1 MKSLYTLF
9 LTAIIAIFSFNFA
22 LANNRFFIENNGQV
36 KNEKGIQ
43 DQSVLFTYSSSEM
56 DVFIRKTGLTYQFK
70 RYNTEGSFAERV
82 DVNWRGG
89 SEMAVAKGFKKSDY
103 SENYFLDGK
112 TNTARAFQE
121 VRISNVYPGVD
132 WRVLITEEGLKYE
145 FIAENAQAAKQITMQ
160 VEGAEE
166 LEKCTNG
173 SLRING
179 EMGQVSDAK
188 PVYFNQEKSIEG
200 DFIVNGNSIQ
210 FEIPSNTVGELVLD
224 PEVVWSSYY
233 GGTGLDDSRGIF
245 TDANGDYYLTGAT
258 TSTTMISYLGYQGLL
273 GGNNDVYVVKFNSL
287 NQRLWATYY
296 GRTGN
301 DVGNDIVVD
310 SYGGIYVAGST
321 SSISGFAAASQ
332 QVVYGGGPRD
342 GFVLKLFPDG
352 NLEWCSYYGGS
363 GDEQLTAL
371 SLGFQGEV
379 YFIGETSSSDLTT
392 MDALQSSY
400 GGGASDFYLGMIDPG
415 GFLLRYSYF
424 GGSGAEL
431 AGDLVATNDFNIYFT
446 GTTNSSAG
454 MTVGGS
460 QNTFGGGAYD
470 GFFAKINSG
479 NMIEWASYIGGP
491 SEDRAEAIHVAA
503 DRLYVVGK
511 SGSINGI
518 STPGAAQVFNGG
530 GSFDGF
536 LASYTTDGTVNWK
549 TYYGGS
555 GNESMWGVTTDAA
568 GSVFITGNSTSSNL
582 GDNGFQNTNGGLT
595 DIVFAGYS
603 IDGER
608 YWSSYLGG
616 TADESV
622 SDLVINA
629 NQEMFFAGSS
639 ASSNLAVGGYEAMNN
654 GGGEAFF
661 GKLKNCDYPY
671 LTVHIT
677 GDTIFCDGK
686 SAILCAGG
694 ADHFLWSTGDT
705 TAAIEV
711 GEAMTVFLIG
721 TTTPGCSTRS
731 DDYTFTVLPQPTI
744 NITADGPLTFC
755 GDVSVNLTASGG
767 IGYEWNSGP
776 TTETITVNESGNYSC
791 TGINE
796 FGCEGSS
803 NQLSVEVF
811 DLPEVAMGISTDS
824 ICISADPIGI
834 VGLPLGG
841 TYIGDGIVGNTIDPL
856 AAGGGAHQIY
866 YTYTDSNGCSNTSQV
881 FDYFVLFE
889 PTVLFLSQDTVMAG
903 DPPVEMTGIPSGGYY
918 TGFGVSGN
926 LFYPELV
933 APGFYPVTYNYVD
946 DNGCNNRDTQVIYV
960 CCVGIDEASA
970 AEPKLY
976 PNPTEGLLNFTLGTH
991 SATSYRVFDLSGRVV
1006 QQENLFAEQS
1016 SFNVTN
1022 LANGQYLL
1030 RFEGDGVFIPIPFSV
1045 SK

>member
-1 MKSLYTLF
+1 MKNLNTLF
-9 LTAIIAIFSFNFA
+9 LSAIVILTSNFA
-22 LANNRFFIENNGQV
+22 LANNSFFIENKGQV
-36 KNEKGIQ
+36 KNENGFQ
-43 DQSVLFTYSSSEM
+43 DHSVLFTYSTSEM
-56 DVFIRKTGLTYQFK
+56 DVFVRKSGLTYQFK
-70 RYNTEGSFAERV
+70 RYNSEGVYAERV
-82 DVNWRGG
+82 DVNWKEC
-89 SEMAVAKGFKKSDY
+89 SETAVAKGLQKTDY
-103 SENYFLDGK
+103 TEKYFIDGSS
-112 TNTARAFQE
+112 NVARAFKE
-121 VRISNVYPGVD
+121 VRVSNVYPGVD
-132 WRVLITEEGLKYE
+132 WRVFVTEKGMKYE
-145 FIAENAQAAKQITMQ
+145 FIAKDAEAAKQISMY
-160 VEGAEE
+160 VEGAEK
-166 LEKCTNG
+166 LEKLGNG
-173 SLRING
+173 ELIVKG
-179 EMGQVSDAK
+179 EMGEVSDAK
-188 PVYFNQEKSIEG
+188 PVYFNQEKSIDG
-200 DFIVNGNSIQ
+200 NFIVNGNTIQ
-210 FEIPSNTVGELVLD
+210 FEIPLNTTGEIVLD
-224 PEVVWSSYY
+224 PSVIWTSYY
-233 GGTGLDDSRGIF
+233 GGTGLDDSRGIY
-245 TDANGDYYLTGAT
+245 TDSNGDYYLTGAT
-258 TSTTMISYLGYQGLL
+258 NSTTLISYLGYQGLL
-273 GGNNDVYVVKFNSL
+273 GGSNDVYVVKFNAL
-287 NQRLWATYY
+287 NQRQWATYY
-296 GRTGN
+296 GKTGN

-310 SYGGIYVAGST
+310 PYGGIYVAGST
-321 SSISGFAAASQ
+321 SSMSAFASSSQ
-332 QVVYGGGPRD
+332 QIVYGGGPRD

-352 NLEWCSYYGGS
+352 TLEWCSYYGGS
-363 GDEQLTAL
+363 GDEQLTSL
-371 SLGFQGEV
+371 SVGFQGEV
-379 YFIGETSSSDLTT
+379 YFIGETSSTDLVT
-392 MDALQSSY
+392 MDALQGAY

-415 GFLLRYSYF
+415 GFLLRYTYF

-431 AGDLVATNDFNIYFT
+431 AGDLVATSDFNLYFT
-446 GTTNSSAG
+446 GTTSSSAG
-454 MTVGGS
+454 MAVGGA
-460 QNTFGGGAYD
+460 QNTYGGGAYD
-470 GFFAKINSG
+470 GFFAKINTS
-479 NMIEWASYIGGP
+479 NAIAWASYIGGP
-491 SEDRAEAIHVAA
+491 SEDRAEAIHVAG

-530 GSFDGF
+530 GSFDGY
-536 LASYTTDGTVNWK
+536 LASYSVDGAVNWK

-555 GNESMWGVTTDAA
+555 GNESLWGVTTDAA

-603 IDGER
+603 IDGAR

-616 TADESV
+616 SADESV
-622 SDLVINA
+622 NDLVINS
-629 NQEMFFAGSS
+629 NQEMYFAGSS
-639 ASSNLAVGGYEAMNN
+639 ASSNLAVGGYEAANN

-705 TAAIEV
+705 TAALEV
-711 GEAMTVFLIG
+711 DAPMVVYLIG

-744 NITADGPLTFC
+744 TIAADGPITFC
-755 GDVSVNLTASGG
+755 GNASVNLTASGG
-767 IGYEWNSGP
+767 VSYEWNNGP
-776 TTETITVNESGNYSC
+776 LTETINVTESGNYAC
-791 TGINE
+791 IGINE

-811 DLPEVAMGISTDS
+811 DLPQVAMGLSTDS
-824 ICISADPIGI
+824 ICISADPVGI

-841 TYIGDGIVGNTIDPL
+841 TYVGDGIVGSSIDPGL
-856 AAGGGAHQIY
+856 AGGGAHQVY
-866 YTYTDSNGCSNTSQV
+866 YTFTDANGCSNSSDV

-933 APGFYPVTYNYVD
+933 APGFYQVTYNYVD
-946 DNGCNNRDTQVIYV
+946 DNGCTNRDTQVIYV
-960 CCVGIDEASA
+960 CCVGIDESASV
-970 AEPKLY
+970 EPKLY

-991 SATSYRVFDLSGRVV
+991 SARAYRIYDLSGRVV
-1006 QQENLFAEQS
+1006 QQENLFLEQS
-1016 SFNVTN
+1016 SLNVTN

>member
-9 LTAIIAIFSFNFA
+9 LSALLTLSCNFA
-22 LANNRFFIENNGQV
+22 LANDTFFIENKGQI
-36 KNEKGIQ
+36 KNEKGQ
-43 DQSVLFTYSSSEM
+43 VDQSVLYSYSTSEM
-56 DVFIRKTGLTYQFK
+56 DVFVRKSGLTYQFK
-70 RYNTEGSFAERV
+70 RYNNEGVYAERV
-82 DVNWRGG
+82 DVNWKGC
-89 SEMAVAKGFKKSDY
+89 SETAVAIGLQMTDY
-103 SENYFLDGK
+103 TEKYFLDGSSNS
-112 TNTARAFQE
+112 TSAFKE
-121 VRISNVYPGVD
+121 VRLSNVYPGVD
-132 WRVLITEEGLKYE
+132 WRIFVTEKGMKYE
-145 FIAENAQAAKQITMQ
+145 FIAKDAEAAKQISMY
-160 VEGAEE
+160 VEGAEKLEE
-166 LEKCTNG
+166 LDNG
-173 SLRING
+173 ALIVKG
-179 EMGQVSDAK
+179 ELGEVSDAK
-188 PVYFNQEKSIEG
+188 PVYFNQEKSIDG
-200 DFIVNGNSIQ
+200 NFIVNGNTIQ
-210 FEIPSNTVGELVLD
+210 FEIPSNTTGEIILD
-224 PEVVWSSYY
+224 PTVIWTSYY

-258 TSTTMISYLGYQGLL
+258 NSTTLISYLGYQGLL

-296 GRTGN
+296 GRTGS
-301 DVGNDIVVD
+301 DVGNDIAVD
-310 SYGGIYVAGST
+310 AFGGIYVSGST
-321 SSISGFAAASQ
+321 SSMSAFASASQ
-332 QVVYGGGPRD
+332 QTVYGGGPRD

-352 NLEWCSYYGGS
+352 TLEWCSYYGGS
-363 GDEQLTAL
+363 GDEQLTSL
-371 SLGFQGEV
+371 SVGFQGEV
-379 YFIGETSSSDLTT
+379 YFIGETSSTDLITL
-392 MDALQSSY
+392 DPLQGTF

-424 GGSGAEL
+424 GGTGAEL
-431 AGDLVATNDFNIYFT
+431 AGDIVATNDFNLYFT
-446 GTTNSSAG
+446 GSTNSSTG
-454 MTVGGS
+454 MALGGA

-470 GFFAKINSG
+470 GFFAKLNSG
-479 NMIEWASYIGGP
+479 NIIEWASYIGGP
-491 SEDRAEAIHVAA
+491 SEDRAEAIHVAG

-536 LASYTTDGTVNWK
+536 LASYMIDGMVNWK

-555 GNESMWGVTTDAA
+555 GNESLWGVATDAA

-582 GDNGFQNTNGGLT
+582 GDNGFQNTNGGLN

-603 IDGER
+603 IDGAR

-616 TADESV
+616 SADESV
-622 SDLVINA
+622 NDLVINS
-629 NQEMFFAGSS
+629 NQEMYFAGSS
-639 ASSNLAVGGYEAMNN
+639 ASSNLAVGGYEATSN

-711 GEAMTVFLIG
+711 DEPMVVYLIG
-721 TTTPGCSTRS
+721 TNALGCGTRS

-744 NITADGPLTFC
+744 TIAADGPLTFC
-755 GDVSVNLTASGG
+755 GDVSVNLTATGG
-767 IGYEWNSGP
+767 LSYEWNSGP
-776 TTETITVNESGNYSC
+776 LTETINVTESGNYSC

-796 FGCEGSS
+796 YGCEGSS

-811 DLPEVAMGISTDS
+811 DLPEVAMGLSTDS
-824 ICISADPIGI
+824 ICISADPVGI

-841 TYIGDGIVGNTIDPL
+841 TYVGDGIVGSSIDPGL
-856 AAGGGAHQIY
+856 AGGGAHQVY
-866 YTYTDSNGCSNTSQV
+866 YTFTDANGCSNSSDV

-889 PTVLFLSQDTVMAG
+889 PTVLFLSQDTVLAG

-933 APGFYPVTYNYVD
+933 APGFYQVTYNYVD
-946 DNGCNNRDTQVIYV
+946 DNGCTNRDTQVIYV
-960 CCVGIDEASA
+960 CCVGIDESASV
-970 AEPKLY
+970 EPKLY
-976 PNPTEGLLNFTLGTH
+976 PNPTEGVLNFALGTH
-991 SATSYRVFDLSGRVV
+991 SARAYRIYDLSGRVV

-1016 SFNVTN
+1016 SLNVTN

>member
-1 MKSLYTLF
+1 MKTLYTL
-9 LTAIIAIFSFNFA
+9 LLSAIVLFTSNFA
-22 LANNRFFIENNGQV
+22 LANNSFFIENKGQV
-36 KNEKGIQ
+36 KNENGLQ
-43 DQSVLFTYSSSEM
+43 DHSVLFTYSTSEM
-56 DVFIRKTGLTYQFK
+56 DVFVRKTGLTYQFK
-70 RYNTEGSFAERV
+70 RYNNEGVYAERV
-82 DVNWRGG
+82 DVNWKGCSAG
-89 SEMAVAKGFKKSDY
+89 AVAKGLQQSNY
-103 SENYFLDGK
+103 TENFFVDGK
-112 TNTARAFQE
+112 SNSVNAFQE
-121 VRISNVYPGVD
+121 VRVSNIYPGVD
-132 WRVLITEEGLKYE
+132 WRIFVTEKGMKYE
-145 FIAENAQAAKQITMQ
+145 FIAKDAEAAKQISMY
-160 VEGAEE
+160 VEGAEK
-166 LEKCTNG
+166 LEKLDNG
-173 SLRING
+173 ALIVKG
-179 EMGQVSDAK
+179 ELGEVSDAK
-188 PVYFNQEKSIEG
+188 PVYFNQEKSIDG
-200 DFIVNGNSIQ
+200 NFIVNGNTIQ
-210 FEIPSNTVGELVLD
+210 FEIPSNTTGEIVLD
-224 PEVVWSSYY
+224 PSVIWTSYY
-233 GGTGLDDSRGIF
+233 GGTGLDDSRGIY

-258 TSTTMISYLGYQGLL
+258 NSTTLISYLGYQGFL
-273 GGNNDVYVVKFNSL
+273 GGSNDVYVVKFNNL

-310 SYGGIYVAGST
+310 TFGGVYIAGST
-321 SSISGFAAASQ
+321 SSMSGFASSSQ
-332 QVVYGGGPRD
+332 QIVYGGGPKD
-342 GFVLKLFPDG
+342 GFILKLFPDG
-352 NLEWCSYYGGS
+352 TLEWCSYYGGS
-363 GDEQLTAL
+363 GDEQLTSL
-371 SLGFQGEV
+371 SVGFQGEV
-379 YFIGETSSSDLTT
+379 YFIGETSSTDLVT
-392 MDALQSSY
+392 MDALQGTY

-415 GFLLRYSYF
+415 GFLLRYTYF

-431 AGDLVATNDFNIYFT
+431 AGDLVATSDFNLYFT
-446 GTTNSSAG
+446 GTTSSSSG
-454 MTVGGS
+454 MAVGGA

-470 GFFAKINSG
+470 GFFAKINSS
-479 NMIEWASYIGGP
+479 NAIAWASYIGGP
-491 SEDRAEAIHVAA
+491 SEDRAEAIHVAG
-503 DRLYVVGK
+503 DRFYVVGK

-518 STPGAAQVFNGG
+518 STPGAAQGFNGG
-530 GSFDGF
+530 GSFDGY
-536 LASYTTDGTVNWK
+536 LASYTVDGAVNWK

-555 GNESMWGVTTDAA
+555 GNESLWGVTTDAA

-582 GDNGFQNTNGGLT
+582 GDNGFQNTNGGLN

-603 IDGER
+603 IDGLR

-629 NQEMFFAGSS
+629 NQEMYFAGSS
-639 ASSNLAVGGYEAMNN
+639 ASSNLAVGGYEATNN

-705 TAAIEV
+705 TAALEV
-711 GEAMTVFLIG
+711 DAPMVVYLIG

-744 NITADGPLTFC
+744 TISADGPLTFC
-755 GDVSVNLTASGG
+755 GNASVNLTASGG
-767 IGYEWNSGP
+767 VSYEWNNGP
-776 TTETITVNESGNYSC
+776 LTETINVTESGNYAC
-791 TGINE
+791 TGLNE
-796 FGCEGSS
+796 FGCQGSS
-803 NQLSVEVF
+803 NQLTIHVN
-811 DLPEVAMGISTDS
+811 DIPEVAMGLSTDS
-824 ICISADPIGI
+824 ICISADPVGI

-841 TYIGDGIVGNTIDPL
+841 TYVGDGIVGSSIDPGL
-856 AAGGGAHQIY
+856 AGGGAHQVY
-866 YTYTDSNGCSNTSQV
+866 YTFTDANGCSNSSDV

-903 DPPVEMTGIPSGGYY
+903 DPPVEMTGIPTGGYY

-933 APGFYPVTYNYVD
+933 APGFYQVTYNYVD
-946 DNGCNNRDTQVIYV
+946 DNGCTNRDTQVIYV
-960 CCVGIDEASA
+960 CCVGIDESASV
-970 AEPKLY
+970 EPKLY

-991 SATSYRVFDLSGRVV
+991 SAQAYRIYDLSGRVV
-1006 QQENLFAEQS
+1006 QQEKLFLEQS
-1016 SFNVTN
+1016 SLNVTN

>member
-9 LTAIIAIFSFNFA
+9 LSALLTLSCNFA
-22 LANNRFFIENNGQV
+22 LANDTFFIENKGQI
-36 KNEKGIQ
+36 KNEKGQ
-43 DQSVLFTYSSSEM
+43 VDQSVLYSYSTSEM
-56 DVFIRKTGLTYQFK
+56 DVFVRKSGLTYQFK
-70 RYNTEGSFAERV
+70 RYNNEGVYAERV
-82 DVNWRGG
+82 DVNWKGC
-89 SEMAVAKGFKKSDY
+89 SETAVAIGLQMTDY
-103 SENYFLDGK
+103 TEKYFLDGSSNS
-112 TNTARAFQE
+112 TSAFKE
-121 VRISNVYPGVD
+121 VRLSNVYPGVD
-132 WRVLITEEGLKYE
+132 WRIFVTEKGMKYE
-145 FIAENAQAAKQITMQ
+145 FIAKDAEAAKQISMY
-160 VEGAEE
+160 VEGAEKLEE
-166 LEKCTNG
+166 LDNG
-173 SLRING
+173 ALIVKG
-179 EMGQVSDAK
+179 ELGEVSDAK
-188 PVYFNQEKSIEG
+188 PVYFNQEKSIDG
-200 DFIVNGNSIQ
+200 NFIVNGNTIQ
-210 FEIPSNTVGELVLD
+210 FEIPSNTTGEIILD
-224 PEVVWSSYY
+224 PTVIWTSYY

-258 TSTTMISYLGYQGLL
+258 NSTTLISYLGYQGLL

-296 GRTGN
+296 GRTGS
-301 DVGNDIVVD
+301 DVGNDIAVD
-310 SYGGIYVAGST
+310 AFGGIYVSGST
-321 SSISGFAAASQ
+321 SSMSAFASASQ
-332 QVVYGGGPRD
+332 QTVYGGGPRD

-352 NLEWCSYYGGS
+352 TLEWCSYYGGS
-363 GDEQLTAL
+363 GDEQLTSL
-371 SLGFQGEV
+371 SVGFQGEV
-379 YFIGETSSSDLTT
+379 YFIGETSSTDLITL
-392 MDALQSSY
+392 DPLQGTF

-424 GGSGAEL
+424 GGTGAEL
-431 AGDLVATNDFNIYFT
+431 AGDIVATNDFNLYFT
-446 GTTNSSAG
+446 GSTNSSTG
-454 MTVGGS
+454 MALGGA

-470 GFFAKINSG
+470 GFFAKLNSG
-479 NMIEWASYIGGP
+479 NIIEWASYIGGP
-491 SEDRAEAIHVAA
+491 SEDRAEAIHVAGE
-503 DRLYVVGK
+503 RLYVVGK

-536 LASYTTDGTVNWK
+536 LASYMIDGMVNWK

-555 GNESMWGVTTDAA
+555 GNESLWGVATDAA

-582 GDNGFQNTNGGLT
+582 GDNGFQNTNGGLN

-603 IDGER
+603 IDGAR

-616 TADESV
+616 SADESV
-622 SDLVINA
+622 NDLVINS
-629 NQEMFFAGSS
+629 NQEMYFAGSS
-639 ASSNLAVGGYEAMNN
+639 ASSNLAVGGYEATSN

-711 GEAMTVFLIG
+711 DEPMVVYLIG
-721 TTTPGCSTRS
+721 TNALGCGTRS

-744 NITADGPLTFC
+744 TIAADGPLTFC
-755 GDVSVNLTASGG
+755 GDVSVNLTATGG
-767 IGYEWNSGP
+767 LSYEWNSGP
-776 TTETITVNESGNYSC
+776 LTETINVTESGNYSC

-796 FGCEGSS
+796 YGCEGSS

-811 DLPEVAMGISTDS
+811 DLPEVAMGLSTDS
-824 ICISADPIGI
+824 ICISADPVGI

-841 TYIGDGIVGNTIDPL
+841 TYVGDGIVGSSIDPGL
-856 AAGGGAHQIY
+856 AGGGAHQVY
-866 YTYTDSNGCSNTSQV
+866 YTFTDANGCSNSSDV

-889 PTVLFLSQDTVMAG
+889 PTVLFLSQDTVLAG

-933 APGFYPVTYNYVD
+933 APGFYQVTYNYVD
-946 DNGCNNRDTQVIYV
+946 DNGCTNRDTQVIYV
-960 CCVGIDEASA
+960 CCVGIDESASV
-970 AEPKLY
+970 EPKLY
-976 PNPTEGLLNFTLGTH
+976 PNPTEGVLNFALGTH
-991 SATSYRVFDLSGRVV
+991 SARAYRIYDLSGRVV

-1016 SFNVTN
+1016 SLNVTN

>member
-1 MKSLYTLF
+1 MKSIYTLF
-9 LTAIIAIFSFNFA
+9 LTAIVSLFSCNLA
-22 LANNRFFIENNGQV
+22 LASNRFFIENNGQV
-36 KNEKGIQ
+36 KNENGHP
-43 DQSVLFTYSSSEM
+43 DQSVLYMFSNSEM

-70 RYNTEGSFAERV
+70 RYSSEGTYAERV
-82 DVNWRGG
+82 DVNWKGA
-89 SEMAVAKGFKKSDY
+89 SETAVATGLQKSEY
-103 SENYFLDGK
+103 TENYFLDGK
-112 TNTARAFQE
+112 SNSAEAFQE
-121 VRISNVYPGVD
+121 VRLANVYEGVD
-132 WRVLITEEGLKYE
+132 WRVFITDEGLKYE
-145 FIAENAQAAKQITMQ
+145 FIAKDAQAAKQICMQ
-160 VEGAEE
+160 VIGAEA
-166 LEKCTNG
+166 LETSRSGAVIIK
-173 SLRING
+173 G
-179 EMGQVSDAK
+179 EMGEVSDAK
-188 PVYFNQEKSIEG
+188 PVYFNQEKNIEG
-200 DFIVNGNSIQ
+200 NFIVKGNTIQ
-210 FEIPSNTVGELVLD
+210 FEIPSNINGEIVLD
-224 PEVVWSSYY
+224 PEVIWTSYY
-233 GGTGLDDSRGIF
+233 GGSGLDDSRGIF

-258 TSTTMISYLGYQGLL
+258 NSTTLISYLGYQGLL
-273 GGNNDVYVVKFNSL
+273 GGSNDVYVVKFNAL

-310 SYGGIYVAGST
+310 PYGGIYIAGST
-321 SSISGFAAASQ
+321 SSMSAFASASQ

-342 GFVLKLFPDG
+342 GFVLKLLPDG
-352 NLEWCSYYGGS
+352 YLEWCSYYGGS
-363 GDEQLTAL
+363 GDEQLTSL
-371 SLGFQGEV
+371 SVGFQGEV
-379 YFIGETSSSDLTT
+379 YFIGETSSSDLIT
-392 MDALQSSY
+392 MDAVQASF
-400 GGGASDFYLGMIDPG
+400 GGGASDFYIGMIDPG
-415 GFLLRYSYF
+415 GFLLRYTYF
-424 GGSGAEL
+424 GGTGAEL
-431 AGDLVATNDFNIYFT
+431 AGDLVATNDFNLYFT
-446 GTTNSSAG
+446 GTTSSSSG
-454 MTVGGS
+454 MAVGGA
-460 QNTFGGGAYD
+460 QNIYGGGAYD
-470 GFFAKINSG
+470 GFFAKLNSS
-479 NMIEWASYIGGP
+479 NLIEWASYIGGP
-491 SEDRAEAIHVAA
+491 SEDRAEAIHVAN

-536 LASYTTDGTVNWK
+536 LASYMIDGTVNWK

-555 GNESMWGVTTDAA
+555 GNESLWGVTTDAA

-582 GDNGFQNTNGGLT
+582 GDNGFQNANGGLT

-603 IDGER
+603 IDGNR

-616 TADESV
+616 SADESV

-629 NQEMFFAGSS
+629 NQEMYFAGSS
-639 ASSNLAVGGYEAMNN
+639 ASSNLAVGGYEATNN

-671 LTVHIT
+671 LTVHLT
-677 GDTIFCDGK
+677 GDTIFCEGK

-711 GEAMTVFLIG
+711 TDPMTVFLIG

-744 NITADGPLTFC
+744 SITADGPLTFC
-755 GDVSVNLTASGG
+755 GNSSVNLTATGG
-767 IGYEWNSGP
+767 LTYEWNNGP
-776 TTETITVNESGNYSC
+776 LTPSITVTESGNYSC
-791 TGINE
+791 TGVNE
-796 FGCEGSS
+796 YGCEGSS
-803 NQLSVEVF
+803 NQISVHVN
-811 DLPEVAMGISTDS
+811 DLPEVAMGLSTDS

-841 TYIGDGIVGNTIDPL
+841 TYVGDGVVGSTIDP
-856 AAGGGAHQIY
+856 AIAGGGAHQIY
-866 YTYTDSNGCSNTSQV
+866 YTYTDSNGCTNTSDV

-933 APGFYPVTYNYVD
+933 SPGFYQVTYNYVD
-946 DNGCNNRDTQVIYV
+946 DNGCTNRDTETIYV

-970 AEPKLY
+970 LEPKLY
-976 PNPTEGLLNFTLGTH
+976 PNPTEGMLNFTLGTY
-991 SATSYRVFDLSGRVV
+991 SARSYRIFDLSGRVV
-1006 QQENLFAEQS
+1006 QQENLFAEQNS
-1016 SFNVTN
+1016 LNVSN

>member
-1 MKSLYTLF
+1 MKTLYTL
-9 LTAIIAIFSFNFA
+9 LLSAIVLFTSNFA
-22 LANNRFFIENNGQV
+22 LANNSFFIENKGQV
-36 KNEKGIQ
+36 KNENGLQ
-43 DQSVLFTYSSSEM
+43 DRSVLFTYASPEM
-56 DVFIRKTGLTYQFK
+56 DVFVRKSGLTYQFK
-70 RYNTEGSFAERV
+70 RYNSEGVYAERV
-82 DVNWRGG
+82 DVNWKGC
-89 SEMAVAKGFKKSDY
+89 SETAVAKGLQKTDY
-103 SENYFLDGK
+103 TENYFLDGSS
-112 TNTARAFQE
+112 NSVSAFKE
-121 VRISNVYPGVD
+121 VRLSNVYPGVD
-132 WRVLITEEGLKYE
+132 WRIFVTEKGMKYE
-145 FIAENAQAAKQITMQ
+145 FIAKDAEAAKQISMY
-160 VEGAEE
+160 VEGAEK
-166 LEKCTNG
+166 LEKLDNG
-173 SLRING
+173 ALIVKG
-179 EMGQVSDAK
+179 ELGEVSDAK
-188 PVYFNQEKSIEG
+188 PVYFNQEKSIDG
-200 DFIVNGNSIQ
+200 NFIVNGNTIQ
-210 FEIPSNTVGELVLD
+210 FEIPSNTTGEIVLD
-224 PEVVWSSYY
+224 PSVIWTSYY
-233 GGTGLDDSRGIF
+233 GGTGLDDSRGIY

-258 TSTTMISYLGYQGLL
+258 NSTTLISYLGYQGFL
-273 GGNNDVYVVKFNSL
+273 GGSNDVYVVKFNNL

-310 SYGGIYVAGST
+310 TFGGVYIAGST
-321 SSISGFAAASQ
+321 SSMSGFASSSQ
-332 QVVYGGGPRD
+332 QIVYGGGPKD
-342 GFVLKLFPDG
+342 GFILKLFPDG
-352 NLEWCSYYGGS
+352 TLEWCSYYGGS
-363 GDEQLTAL
+363 GDEQLTSL
-371 SLGFQGEV
+371 SVGFQGEV
-379 YFIGETSSSDLTT
+379 YFIGETSSTDLVT
-392 MDALQSSY
+392 MDALQGTY

-415 GFLLRYSYF
+415 GFLLRYTYF

-431 AGDLVATNDFNIYFT
+431 AGDLVATSDFNLYFT
-446 GTTNSSAG
+446 GTTSSSSG
-454 MTVGGS
+454 MAVGGA

-470 GFFAKINSG
+470 GFFAKINTS
-479 NMIEWASYIGGP
+479 NAIAWASYIGGP
-491 SEDRAEAIHVAA
+491 SEDRAEAIHVAG
-503 DRLYVVGK
+503 DRFYVVGK

-530 GSFDGF
+530 GSFDGY
-536 LASYTTDGTVNWK
+536 LASYTVDGAVNWK

-555 GNESMWGVTTDAA
+555 GNESLWGVTTDAA

-582 GDNGFQNTNGGLT
+582 GDNGFQNTNGGLN

-603 IDGER
+603 IDGLR

-629 NQEMFFAGSS
+629 NQEMYFAGSS
-639 ASSNLAVGGYEAMNN
+639 ASSNLAVGGYEATNN

-705 TAAIEV
+705 TAALEV
-711 GEAMTVFLIG
+711 DAPMVVYLIG

-731 DDYTFTVLPQPTI
+731 DDYTFTVLPQPMITI
-744 NITADGPLTFC
+744 SADGPLTFC
-755 GDVSVNLTASGG
+755 GNASVNLTASGG
-767 IGYEWNSGP
+767 VSYEWNNGP
-776 TTETITVNESGNYSC
+776 LTETINVTESGNYAC
-791 TGINE
+791 TGLNE
-796 FGCEGSS
+796 FGCQGSS
-803 NQLSVEVF
+803 NQLTIHVN
-811 DLPEVAMGISTDS
+811 DIPEVAMGLSTDS
-824 ICISADPIGI
+824 ICISADPVGI

-841 TYIGDGIVGNTIDPL
+841 TYVGDGIVGSSIDPGL
-856 AAGGGAHQIY
+856 AGGGAHQVY
-866 YTYTDSNGCSNTSQV
+866 YTFTDANSCTNSSEV

-933 APGFYPVTYNYVD
+933 APGFYQVTYNYVD
-946 DNGCNNRDTQVIYV
+946 DNGCTNRDTQVIYV
-960 CCVGIDEASA
+960 CCVGIDESASV
-970 AEPKLY
+970 EPKLY

-991 SATSYRVFDLSGRVV
+991 SARAYRIYDLSGRVV
-1006 QQENLFAEQS
+1006 QQENLFLEQS
-1016 SFNVTN
+1016 SLNVTN

>member
-1 MKSLYTLF
+1 MKSTNALLLLAVIALF
-9 LTAIIAIFSFNFA
+9 SSNLA
-22 LANNRFFIENNGQV
+22 LANDTFFIENKGQV
-36 KNEKGIQ
+36 KNEKGQ
-43 DQSVLFTYSSSEM
+43 LDQSVLFTYATSEM
-56 DVFIRKTGLTYQFK
+56 DVFIRKNGLTYQFK
-70 RYNTEGSFAERV
+70 RYDSEGVHAERV
-82 DVNWRGG
+82 DVNWNGA
-89 SEMAVAKGFKKSDY
+89 SESAISKRLRSVY
-103 SENYFLDGK
+103 SENYILDGEWISVC
-112 TNTARAFQE
+112 AFEE
-121 VRISNVYPGVD
+121 VFITNVYPGVD
-132 WRVLITEEGLKYE
+132 WRMYITESGLKYE
-145 FIAENAQAAKQITMQ
+145 FIAENAQASKQIKMQ

-166 LEKCTNG
+166 LEKCNNG
-173 SLRING
+173 SLLIKG
-179 EMGQVSDAK
+179 EIGQVSDAK
-188 PVYFNQEKSIEG
+188 PVYFNEG
-200 DFIVNGNSIQ
+200 KEIDGNFILNKNVIQ
-210 FEIPSNTVGELVLD
+210 FEIPSHLKGEFVLD
-224 PEVVWSSYY
+224 PEVIWSSYY

-258 TSTTMISYLGYQGLL
+258 NSTTLISYLGYQGLL
-273 GGNNDVYVVKFNSL
+273 GGSNDVYVVKFNAL

-321 SSISGFAAASQ
+321 SSMSAFAVASQ
-332 QVVYGGGPRD
+332 QNVYGGGPRD

-352 NLEWCSYYGGS
+352 TLEWCSYYGGS

-371 SLGFQGEV
+371 SVGFQGEV
-379 YFIGETSSSDLTT
+379 YFIGETSSTDLITL
-392 MDALQSSY
+392 DPLQAAF
-400 GGGASDFYLGMIDPG
+400 GGGVSDFYLGAIDPG
-415 GFLLRYSYF
+415 GFLLRYTYF

-431 AGDLVATNDFNIYFT
+431 AGDLVATNDFNLYFT
-446 GTTNSSAG
+446 GTTSSSAG
-454 MTVGGS
+454 MAAGGAQS
-460 QNTFGGGAYD
+460 TFGGGAYD

-479 NMIEWASYIGGP
+479 NMIEWASYIGGS
-491 SEDRAEAIHVAA
+491 SEDHAEAIHVAS

-518 STPGAAQVFNGG
+518 STPGAAQMFNAG

-536 LASYTTDGTVNWK
+536 LASYTIDGTVSWK

-555 GNESMWGVTTDAA
+555 GNESLWGVTTDAA
-568 GSVFITGNSTSSNL
+568 GSVFITGNSTSLNL
-582 GDNGFQNTNGGLT
+582 GVNGFQNTNGGLT

-603 IDGER
+603 IEGVR

-616 TADESV
+616 SADESV
-622 SDLVINA
+622 SDLVMNA

-639 ASSNLAVGGYEAMNN
+639 ASSNLAVGGYESTNN

-671 LTVHIT
+671 LTVHLT
-677 GDTIFCDGK
+677 GDNVFCEGQ
-686 SAILCAGG
+686 SAILCSGG

-705 TAAIEV
+705 TSALEV
-711 GEAMTVFLIG
+711 DEAVTVYVIG

-744 NITADGPLTFC
+744 SITADGPLTFC

-776 TTETITVNESGNYSC
+776 LTESITVNESGNYSC

-811 DLPEVAMGISTDS
+811 ELPEVAMGISTDS
-824 ICISADPIGI
+824 ICISADPVGI

-841 TYIGDGIVGNTIDPL
+841 TFIGDGIVASTIDPTI
-856 AAGGGAHQIY
+856 AGGGAHQVY
-866 YTYTDSNGCSNTSQV
+866 YTYTDVNGCTNTSEV

-903 DPPVEMTGIPSGGYY
+903 DPPVEMTGIPTGGYY

-933 APGFYPVTYNYVD
+933 APGYYQVTYNYVD
-946 DNGCNNRDTQVIYV
+946 GNGCNNRDTQTIYV
-960 CCVGIDEASA
+960 CCVGIDESITVQ
-970 AEPKLY
+970 PKLY
-976 PNPTEGLLNFTLGTH
+976 PNPTEGIINFTLGTR
-991 SATSYRVFDLSGRVV
+991 SVTSFRIYDLSGRVV
-1006 QQENLFAEQS
+1006 QQENLFSEQNS
-1016 SFNVTN
+1016 LNVSN
-1022 LANGQYLL
+1022 LASGHYLL
-1030 RFEGDGVFIPIPFSV
+1030 RFEGVEAILPISFSLT
-1045 SK
+1045 K

>member
-1 MKSLYTLF
+1 MKSFYTVF
-9 LTAIIAIFSFNFA
+9 LTAIIATFSFNFA
-22 LANNRFFIENNGQV
+22 LANDTFFIENKGQV
-36 KNEKGIQ
+36 KNEKGHL
-43 DQSVLFTYSSSEM
+43 DQSVLFTYATSEM
-56 DVFIRKTGLTYQFK
+56 DVFVRKNGLTYQFK
-70 RYNTEGSFAERV
+70 RYDSEGVHAERV
-82 DVNWRGG
+82 DVNWKG
-89 SEMAVAKGFKKSDY
+89 SSESAAAKGLQKTTY
-103 SENYFLDGK
+103 TENYFIDGK
-112 TNTARAFQE
+112 SNSAQAFQE
-121 VRISNVYPGVD
+121 VYISNVYPGVD
-132 WRVLITEEGLKYE
+132 WRMYITESGLKYE

-166 LEKCTNG
+166 LEKCTSG
-173 SLRING
+173 GLRIKG

-188 PVYFNQEKSIEG
+188 PVYFNQGKEIDGK
-200 DFIVNGNSIQ
+200 FILNENVIQ
-210 FEIPSNTVGELVLD
+210 FEIPSHSMGELVLD
-224 PEVVWSSYY
+224 PEVIWSSYY

-258 TSTTMISYLGYQGLL
+258 NSTTLISYSGYQGLL
-273 GGNNDVYVVKFNSL
+273 GGSNDVYVVKFNAL

-310 SYGGIYVAGST
+310 PFGGIYVAGST
-321 SSISGFAAASQ
+321 SSMSAFASASQ
-332 QVVYGGGPRD
+332 QIVYGGGPRD

-352 NLEWCSYYGGS
+352 TLEWCSYYGGS
-363 GDEQLTAL
+363 GDEQITAL
-371 SLGFQGEV
+371 SVGFQGEV
-379 YFIGETSSSDLTT
+379 YFIGETSSTDLITL
-392 MDALQSSY
+392 DPLQAAF
-400 GGGASDFYLGMIDPG
+400 GGGASDFYLGTIDPG
-415 GFLLRYSYF
+415 GFLLRYTYF

-431 AGDLVATNDFNIYFT
+431 SGDLVATNDFNLYFT
-446 GTTNSSAG
+446 GTTSSSAG
-454 MTVGGS
+454 MAVGGA
-460 QNTFGGGAYD
+460 QNTYGGGAYD

-479 NMIEWASYIGGP
+479 NIIEWASYIGGP
-491 SEDRAEAIHVAA
+491 SEDRAEAIHVAG

-536 LASYTTDGTVNWK
+536 LASYTIDGTVNWK

-555 GNESMWGVTTDAA
+555 GNESLWGVTTDAA
-568 GSVFITGNSTSSNL
+568 GSIFITGNSTSSNL
-582 GDNGFQNTNGGLT
+582 GDNGFQNINGGLT

-603 IDGER
+603 IDGVR

-616 TADESV
+616 SADESV
-622 SDLVINA
+622 SDLVMNA

-639 ASSNLAVGGYEAMNN
+639 ASSNLAVGGYESTNN

-677 GDTIFCDGK
+677 GDTVFCEGK
-686 SAILCAGG
+686 SAILCSGG

-705 TAAIEV
+705 TAALEV
-711 GEAMTVFLIG
+711 DEAMTVYVIG

-744 NITADGPLTFC
+744 SITADGPLTFC

-776 TTETITVNESGNYSC
+776 LTETITVNESGNYSC

-811 DLPEVAMGISTDS
+811 ELPEVAMGISTDS
-824 ICISADPIGI
+824 ICISADPVGI

-841 TYIGDGIVGNTIDPL
+841 TYVGDGIVGTTIDPTI
-856 AAGGGAHQIY
+856 AGGGAHQVY
-866 YTYTDSNGCSNTSQV
+866 YTYTDANGCTNTSEV

-903 DPPVEMTGIPSGGYY
+903 DPPVEMTGIPTGGYY

-933 APGFYPVTYNYVD
+933 APGFYQITYNYVD
-946 DNGCNNRDTQVIYV
+946 DNGCTNRDTQVIYV
-960 CCVGIDEASA
+960 CCVGIDETAA

-976 PNPTEGLLNFTLGTH
+976 PNPTEGVLNFTLGKH
-991 SATSYRVFDLSGRVV
+991 SATSYRVYDLSGRVV
-1006 QQENLFAEQS
+1006 QQENLFAEQNS
-1016 SFNVTN
+1016 LNVSN
-1022 LANGQYLL
+1022 LAEGQYLL
-1030 RFEGDGVFIPIPFSV
+1030 RFEGEGIFTPIPFSV

>member
-9 LTAIIAIFSFNFA
+9 LSAILILSCNFA
-22 LANNRFFIENNGQV
+22 LATNTFFIENKGQV
-36 KNEKGIQ
+36 KNEKGQQ
-43 DQSVLFTYSSSEM
+43 DQSVLFTYATSEM
-56 DVFIRKTGLTYQFK
+56 DVFVRKNGLTYQFK
-70 RYNTEGSFAERV
+70 RHSNEGTFAERV
-82 DVNWRGG
+82 DVNWKGC
-89 SEMAVAKGFKKSDY
+89 SESAIAKGLQQVAY
-103 SENYFLDGK
+103 TENYFLEET
-112 TNTARAFQE
+112 TNASNAFQE
-121 VRISNVYPGVD
+121 VRVSNVYPGVD
-132 WRVLITEEGLKYE
+132 WRMYITQDGLKYE
-145 FIAENAQAAKQITMQ
+145 FIAENAQAAKQINMQ
-160 VEGAEE
+160 VEGAEA
-166 LEKCTNG
+166 LEKCDNG
-173 SLRING
+173 SIHIKG
-179 EMGQVSDAK
+179 EMGQVQDAR
-188 PVYFNQEKSIEG
+188 PVYFNQEKSLAG
-200 DFIVNGNSIQ
+200 NFIVKGNSIQ
-210 FEIPSNTVGELVLD
+210 FEIPSNTNGMLVLD
-224 PEVVWSSYY
+224 PEVIWTSYY

-245 TDANGDYYLTGAT
+245 TDSNGDYYLTGAT
-258 TSTTMISYLGYQGLL
+258 NSTTLISYLGYQGLL
-273 GGNNDVYVVKFNSL
+273 GGSNDVYVVKFNAL
-287 NQRLWATYY
+287 NQRLWSTYY

-310 SYGGIYVAGST
+310 TYGGIYIAGS
-321 SSISGFAAASQ
+321 SSSMSAFALNSQ
-332 QVVYGGGPRD
+332 QIVYGGGPKD

-352 NLEWCSYYGGS
+352 SLEWCSYYGGS
-363 GDEQLTAL
+363 GDEQIT
-371 SLGFQGEV
+371 SLAVGFQGEV
-379 YFIGETSSSDLTT
+379 YFIGETSSTDLVT
-392 MDALQSSY
+392 MDALQGTY

-415 GFLLRYSYF
+415 GFLLRYTYF

-431 AGDLVATNDFNIYFT
+431 AGDLIATNDFNLYFT
-446 GTTNSSAG
+446 GTTSSSTG
-454 MTVGGS
+454 MAVGGA

-470 GFFAKINSG
+470 GFFAKINTG

-536 LASYTTDGTVNWK
+536 LASYTIDGTVNWK

-555 GNESMWGVTTDAA
+555 GNESLWGVKTDAA

-582 GDNGFQNTNGGLT
+582 GDNGFQNANGGLT

-603 IDGER
+603 IDGAR

-616 TADESV
+616 SADETV

-639 ASSNLAVGGYEAMNN
+639 ASSNLAVGGYEATNN

-686 SAILCAGG
+686 SAVLCSGG

-705 TAAIEV
+705 TATLEV
-711 GEAMTVFLIG
+711 GEAMTVFVIG

-731 DDYTFTVLPQPTI
+731 EDYTFTVLPQPTI
-744 NITADGPLTFC
+744 TITADGPLTFC
-755 GDVSVNLTASGG
+755 GDVSVNLTAAGG
-767 IGYEWNSGP
+767 VGYEWNNSLL
-776 TTETITVNESGNYSC
+776 TESINVTESGNYSC
-791 TGINE
+791 TGVNE

-824 ICISADPIGI
+824 ICISADPVGI

-841 TYIGDGIVGNTIDPL
+841 TYVGDGVVGNSIDPGI
-856 AAGGGAHQIY
+856 AGGGAHQIY
-866 YTYTDSNGCSNTSQV
+866 YTYTDANGCSNSSGV
-881 FDYFVLFE
+881 YDYFVLFE

-933 APGFYPVTYNYVD
+933 APGYYPVTYNYVD

-960 CCVGIDEASA
+960 CCVGIDESASV
-970 AEPKLY
+970 EPKLY
-976 PNPTEGLLNFTLGTH
+976 PNPTEGVLNFALGMH
-991 SATSYRVFDLSGRVV
+991 SASSYRIYDLSGRVV
-1006 QQENLFAEQS
+1006 QQENLFAEQN
-1016 SFNVTN
+1016 SFNVSN

-1030 RFEGDGVFIPIPFSV
+1030 RFEGVEVFIPIPFSV

>member
-1 MKSLYTLF
+1 MKYLFTLF
-9 LTAIIAIFSFNFA
+9 LSAIITLLTCNFA
-22 LANNRFFIENNGQV
+22 MANDTFFIENKGQV
-36 KNEKGIQ
+36 KNEKGQ
-43 DQSVLFTYSSSEM
+43 VDRSVWYTYSTSEM
-56 DVFIRKTGLTYQFK
+56 DVFVRKNGLTYQFK
-70 RYNTEGSFAERV
+70 RYDSEGVHAERV
-82 DVNWRGG
+82 DVNWNGA
-89 SEMAVAKGFKKSDY
+89 SESAVSKTLRSVY
-103 SENYFLDGK
+103 SENYNLDGEWISV
-112 TNTARAFQE
+112 RAFQE
-121 VRISNVYPGVD
+121 VFITNLYPGVD
-132 WRVLITEEGLKYE
+132 WRMFITESGLKYE
-145 FIAENAQAAKQITMQ
+145 FIAESGASAKQIEMQ

-173 SLRING
+173 SLRIKG
-179 EMGQVSDAK
+179 EMGQVTDAK
-188 PVYFNQEKSIEG
+188 PVYFNQGKEIDG
-200 DFIVNGNSIQ
+200 NFIVNENVVR
-210 FEIPSNTVGELVLD
+210 FEIPSHTRGELVLD
-224 PEVVWSSYY
+224 PEVIWSSYY

-258 TSTTMISYLGYQGLL
+258 NSTTLISYLGYQGLL
-273 GGNNDVYVVKFNSL
+273 GGSSDVYVAKFNAL

-310 SYGGIYVAGST
+310 AFGGIYIAGST
-321 SSISGFAAASQ
+321 GSTSAFATASQ
-332 QVVYGGGPRD
+332 QVVYGGGARD

-352 NLEWCSYYGGS
+352 TLEWCSYYGGS
-363 GDEQLTAL
+363 GDEQLTSLA
-371 SLGFQGEV
+371 LGFQGEV
-379 YFIGETSSSDLTT
+379 YFIGETSSTDLITL
-392 MDALQSSY
+392 DPLQASF
-400 GGGASDFYLGMIDPG
+400 GGGASDFYIGTIDPG

-431 AGDLVATNDFNIYFT
+431 AGDIVVTNDFNIYFT
-446 GTTNSSAG
+446 GSTSSSSGLA
-454 MTVGGS
+454 VGGA

-479 NMIEWASYIGGP
+479 NAIEWASYIGGP
-491 SEDRAEAIHVAA
+491 SEDRAEAIHVEG

-518 STPGAAQVFNGG
+518 STPGASQVFNGG

-536 LASYTTDGTVNWK
+536 LASYTIDGMVNWK

-555 GNESMWGVTTDAA
+555 GNESLWGVTTDAA
-568 GSVFITGNSTSSNL
+568 GSIFITGNSTSSNL
-582 GDNGFQNTNGGLT
+582 GDNGFQNTNGGLS
-595 DIVFAGYS
+595 DIVFAGFS
-603 IDGER
+603 IDGVR

-616 TADESV
+616 TADETV
-622 SDLVINA
+622 SDLVMNA

-639 ASSNLAVGGYEAMNN
+639 ASSNISFGGYESVNN

-671 LTVHIT
+671 LTVHLT
-677 GDTIFCDGK
+677 GDTIFCEGK
-686 SAILCAGG
+686 SAVLCAGG

-705 TAAIEV
+705 TAALEV
-711 GEAMTVFLIG
+711 DEAMTVYLIG

-744 NITADGPLTFC
+744 SITADGPLTFC
-755 GDVSVNLTASGG
+755 GDVAVNLTASGG
-767 IGYEWNSGP
+767 IAYEWNNGP
-776 TTETITVNESGNYSC
+776 TTETITVNESGNYAC

-811 DLPEVAMGISTDS
+811 DLPEVAMAISTDS
-824 ICISADPIGI
+824 ICISADPVGI

-841 TYIGDGIVGNTIDPL
+841 TYVGDGIVGSSIDPGV
-856 AAGGGAHQIY
+856 AGGGAHQVY
-866 YTYTDSNGCSNTSQV
+866 YTYTDSNGCTNTSGV

-933 APGFYPVTYNYVD
+933 APGFYQITYNYVD
-946 DNGCNNRDTQVIYV
+946 DNGCTNRDTQVIYV
-960 CCVGIDEASA
+960 CCVGIDEAQA

-976 PNPTEGLLNFTLGTH
+976 PNPTEGVLNFALGTH
-991 SATSYRVFDLSGRVV
+991 SASTYRIYDLSGRVV
-1006 QQENLFAEQS
+1006 QQENLFTEQS
-1016 SFNVTN
+1016 SLNVSN

-1030 RFEGDGVFIPIPFSV
+1030 RFEGDKAFVPIPFLIC
-1045 SK
+1045 K

>member
-1 MKSLYTLF
+1 MKTLYTLF
-9 LTAIIAIFSFNFA
+9 LSAIVMLTSNFA
-22 LANNRFFIENNGQV
+22 LANNSFFIENKGQV
-36 KNEKGIQ
+36 KNEKGQ
-43 DQSVLFTYSSSEM
+43 LDQSVLFTYATSEM

-70 RYNTEGSFAERV
+70 RYNNDGLYAERV
-82 DVNWRGG
+82 DVNWKGCSVG
-89 SEMAVAKGFKKSDY
+89 SVAKGIEELGY
-103 SENYFLDGK
+103 TENYFADGK
-112 TNTARAFQE
+112 SNSANAFQE
-121 VRISNVYPGVD
+121 VRISNIYPGVD
-132 WRVLITEEGLKYE
+132 WRMYITEAGLKYE
-145 FIAENAQAAKQITMQ
+145 FIAESAQAAMQISMQ

-166 LEKCTNG
+166 LEKCSNG
-173 SLRING
+173 SIRIKG
-179 EMGQVSDAK
+179 EMGQVNDAK
-188 PVYFNQEKSIEG
+188 PVYFNQEKEIEG
-200 DFIVNGNSIQ
+200 NFIVNGNSVQ
-210 FEIPSNTVGELVLD
+210 FEIPSNTKGELILD
-224 PEVVWSSYY
+224 PEVIWSSYY
-233 GGTGLDDSRGIF
+233 GGAGLDDSRGIY

-258 TSTTMISYLGYQGLL
+258 NSTTLISYLGYQGLL
-273 GGNNDVYVVKFNSL
+273 GGSNDVYVVKFNSL

-296 GRTGN
+296 GRTGS

-310 SYGGIYVAGST
+310 PYGGIYVAGST
-321 SSISGFAAASQ
+321 SSMSAFAVNSQ
-332 QVVYGGGPRD
+332 QTVYGGGPKD

-352 NLEWCSYYGGS
+352 TLEWCSYYGGS
-363 GDEQLTAL
+363 GDEQLTSL
-371 SLGFQGEV
+371 SVGFQGEV
-379 YFIGETSSSDLTT
+379 YFIGETSSTDLITL
-392 MDALQSSY
+392 DALQSAY

-431 AGDLVATNDFNIYFT
+431 AGDLVATSDFNLYFT
-446 GTTNSSAG
+446 GTTSSSSG
-454 MTVGGS
+454 MAVGGA
-460 QNTFGGGAYD
+460 QNTYGGGAYD
-470 GFFAKINSG
+470 GFFAKINTG
-479 NMIEWASYIGGP
+479 NAIEWASYVGGA
-491 SEDRAEAIHVAA
+491 SEDRAEAIHVAG
-503 DRLYVVGK
+503 DQLYIVGK
-511 SGSINGI
+511 SGSISGI

-536 LASYTTDGTVNWK
+536 LASYMIDGMVNWK

-555 GNESMWGVTTDAA
+555 GNESLWGVTTDAA

-582 GDNGFQNTNGGLT
+582 GDNGFQNANGGLT

-603 IDGER
+603 IDGPR

-616 TADESV
+616 SADESV
-622 SDLVINA
+622 SDLVMNA

-639 ASSNLAVGGYEAMNN
+639 ASLNLAVGGYESTNN

-677 GDTIFCDGK
+677 GDTIFCEGK
-686 SAILCAGG
+686 SAVLCSGG

-705 TAAIEV
+705 TATLEV
-711 GEAMTVFLIG
+711 DEAMTVYVIG

-731 DDYTFTVLPQPTI
+731 DDYTFTVLPQPNI

-755 GDVSVNLTASGG
+755 GDVSVNLTATGG
-767 IGYEWNSGP
+767 IGYEWNNGLL
-776 TTETITVNESGNYSC
+776 TETITVTESGNYAC

-811 DLPEVAMGISTDS
+811 DLPQVAMGLSTDS
-824 ICISADPIGI
+824 ICISADPVGI

-841 TYIGDGIVGNTIDPL
+841 TYIGDGIVGNFIDPTV
-856 AAGGGAHQIY
+856 AGGGAHQVY
-866 YTYTDSNGCSNTSQV
+866 YTYTDSNGCTNTSDV

-889 PTVLFLSQDTVMAG
+889 PTVLFLSQDTVTAG
-903 DPPVEMTGIPSGGYY
+903 DPPVEMTGIPTGGYY

-933 APGFYPVTYNYVD
+933 APGFYQITYNYID
-946 DNGCNNRDTQVIYV
+946 DNGCTNRDTQVIYV

-970 AEPKLY
+970 TEPKLY
-976 PNPTEGLLNFTLGTH
+976 PNPTEGVLNFALGTH
-991 SATSYRVFDLSGRVV
+991 SARAYRIYDLSGRVV

-1016 SFNVTN
+1016 SFNVSN

-1030 RFEGDGVFIPIPFSV
+1030 RFEGDGAFIPIPFSV

>member
-1 MKSLYTLF
+1 MKFLYTLF
-9 LTAIIAIFSFNFA
+9 LTATIALFSCNFA
-22 LANNRFFIENNGQV
+22 KANDTFFIENKGQV
-36 KNEKGIQ
+36 KNEKGQ
-43 DQSVLFTYSSSEM
+43 LDQSVLFTYATSEM
-56 DVFIRKTGLTYQFK
+56 EVFVRKNGLTYQFK
-70 RYNTEGSFAERV
+70 RYDGEGVHAERV
-82 DVNWRGG
+82 DVNWKGA
-89 SEMAVAKGFKKSDY
+89 SESAVSKSLRSVY
-103 SENYFLDGK
+103 SENYILDGEWIK
-112 TNTARAFQE
+112 ARAFQE
-121 VRISNVYPGVD
+121 VFIANVYPGVD
-132 WRVLITEEGLKYE
+132 WRMYITESGLKYE
-145 FIAENAQAAKQITMQ
+145 FIAENAAAAKQIKMQ

-173 SLRING
+173 SLLIKA

-188 PVYFNQEKSIEG
+188 PVYFNQGKEIDG
-200 DFIVNGNSIQ
+200 NFILNENAIQ
-210 FEIPSNTVGELVLD
+210 FEIPSHTKGELILD
-224 PEVVWSSYY
+224 PEVIWSSYY

-258 TSTTMISYLGYQGLL
+258 NSTTLISYLGYQGLL
-273 GGNNDVYVVKFNSL
+273 GGSNDVYVVKFNAL

-310 SYGGIYVAGST
+310 PYGGIYVAGST
-321 SSISGFAAASQ
+321 SSMSAFASASQ
-332 QVVYGGGPRD
+332 QTVYGGGPRD

-352 NLEWCSYYGGS
+352 TLEWCSYYGGS

-379 YFIGETSSSDLTT
+379 YFIGETSSTDLITL
-392 MDALQSSY
+392 DPLQAAF
-400 GGGASDFYLGMIDPG
+400 GGGASDFYIGTIDPG
-415 GFLLRYSYF
+415 GFLLRYTYF

-431 AGDLVATNDFNIYFT
+431 AGDLVATSDFNLYFT
-446 GTTNSSAG
+446 GTTSSSAG
-454 MTVGGS
+454 MATGGE

-479 NMIEWASYIGGP
+479 NVIEWASYIGGP

-530 GSFDGF
+530 GSFDGY
-536 LASYTTDGTVNWK
+536 LASYTIDGSVNWK

-555 GNESMWGVTTDAA
+555 GNESLWGVVTDAA

-582 GDNGFQNTNGGLT
+582 GDNGFQNANGGLN

-603 IDGER
+603 IDGVR

-616 TADESV
+616 SADESV

-639 ASSNLAVGGYEAMNN
+639 ASLNLAVGGYTAANN

-686 SAILCAGG
+686 SAVLCAGG

-705 TAAIEV
+705 TAALEV
-711 GEAMTVFLIG
+711 TDPITVFLIG
-721 TTTPGCSTRS
+721 TSTVGCSTRS
-731 DDYTFTVLPQPTI
+731 DDYTFTVLPQPSIT
-744 NITADGPLTFC
+744 ITADGPLTFC
-755 GDVSVNLTASGG
+755 GNASVNLTASGG
-767 IGYEWNSGP
+767 ENYEWNSGP
-776 TTETITVNESGNYSC
+776 LSQTITVTESGNYSC
-791 TGINE
+791 TGTNE
-796 FGCEGSS
+796 YGCEGSS

-824 ICISADPIGI
+824 ICISADPVGI

-841 TYIGDGIVGNTIDPL
+841 TYVGDGIVGSTIDPTI
-856 AAGGGAHQIY
+856 AGGGAHQVY
-866 YTYTDSNGCSNTSQV
+866 YTYTDANGCANSSEV

-903 DPPVEMTGIPSGGYY
+903 DPPV
-918 TGFGVSGN
+918 
-926 LFYPELV
+926 
-933 APGFYPVTYNYVD
+933 
-946 DNGCNNRDTQVIYV
+946 
-960 CCVGIDEASA
+960 
-970 AEPKLY
+970 
-976 PNPTEGLLNFTLGTH
+976 
-991 SATSYRVFDLSGRVV
+991 
-1006 QQENLFAEQS
+1006 
-1016 SFNVTN
+1016 
-1022 LANGQYLL
+1022 
-1030 RFEGDGVFIPIPFSV
+1030 
-1045 SK
+1045 

>member
-9 LTAIIAIFSFNFA
+9 LSALLTLSCNFA
-22 LANNRFFIENNGQV
+22 LANDTFFIENKGQI
-36 KNEKGIQ
+36 KNEKGQ
-43 DQSVLFTYSSSEM
+43 VDQSVLYSYSTSEM
-56 DVFIRKTGLTYQFK
+56 DVFVRKSGLTYQFK
-70 RYNTEGSFAERV
+70 RYNNEGVYAERV
-82 DVNWRGG
+82 DVNWKGC
-89 SEMAVAKGFKKSDY
+89 SETAVAIGLQMTDY
-103 SENYFLDGK
+103 TEKYFLDGSSNS
-112 TNTARAFQE
+112 TSAFKE
-121 VRISNVYPGVD
+121 VRLSNVYPGVD
-132 WRVLITEEGLKYE
+132 WRIFVTEKGMKYE
-145 FIAENAQAAKQITMQ
+145 FIAKDAEAAKQISMY
-160 VEGAEE
+160 VEGAEKLEE
-166 LEKCTNG
+166 LDNG
-173 SLRING
+173 ALIVKG
-179 EMGQVSDAK
+179 ELGEVSDAK
-188 PVYFNQEKSIEG
+188 PVYFNQEKSIDG
-200 DFIVNGNSIQ
+200 NFIVNGNTIQ
-210 FEIPSNTVGELVLD
+210 FEIPSNTTGEIILD
-224 PEVVWSSYY
+224 PTVIWTSYY
-233 GGTGLDDSRGIF
+233 GGTGLDDSRGIY

-258 TSTTMISYLGYQGLL
+258 NSTTLISYLGYQGLL
-273 GGNNDVYVVKFNSL
+273 GGSNDVYVVKFNAL

-310 SYGGIYVAGST
+310 PYGGIYVAGST
-321 SSISGFAAASQ
+321 SSTSAFASASQ
-332 QVVYGGGPRD
+332 QTVYGGGPKD

-352 NLEWCSYYGGS
+352 TLEWCSYYGGS
-363 GDEQLTAL
+363 GDEQLTSL
-371 SLGFQGEV
+371 SVGFQGEV
-379 YFIGETSSSDLTT
+379 YFIGETSSTDLITL
-392 MDALQSSY
+392 DPLQGTF

-424 GGSGAEL
+424 GGTGAEL
-431 AGDLVATNDFNIYFT
+431 AGDIVATNDFNLYFT
-446 GTTNSSAG
+446 GSTNSSTG
-454 MTVGGS
+454 MALGGA

-470 GFFAKINSG
+470 GFFAKLNSG
-479 NMIEWASYIGGP
+479 NIIEWASYIGGP
-491 SEDRAEAIHVAA
+491 SEDRAEAIHVAGE
-503 DRLYVVGK
+503 RLYVVGK

-536 LASYTTDGTVNWK
+536 LASYMIDGMVNWK

-555 GNESMWGVTTDAA
+555 GNESLWGVATDAA

-582 GDNGFQNTNGGLT
+582 GDNGFQNTNGGLN

-603 IDGER
+603 IDGAR

-616 TADESV
+616 SADESV
-622 SDLVINA
+622 NDLVINS
-629 NQEMFFAGSS
+629 NQEMYFAGSS
-639 ASSNLAVGGYEAMNN
+639 ASSNLAVGGYEATSN

-711 GEAMTVFLIG
+711 DEPMVVYLIG
-721 TTTPGCSTRS
+721 TNALGCGTRS

-744 NITADGPLTFC
+744 TIAADGPLTFC
-755 GDVSVNLTASGG
+755 GDVSVNLTATGG
-767 IGYEWNSGP
+767 LSYEWNSGP
-776 TTETITVNESGNYSC
+776 LTETINVTESGNYSC

-796 FGCEGSS
+796 YGCEGSS

-811 DLPEVAMGISTDS
+811 DLPEVAMGLSTDS
-824 ICISADPIGI
+824 ICISADPVGI

-841 TYIGDGIVGNTIDPL
+841 TYVGDGIVGSSIDPGL
-856 AAGGGAHQIY
+856 AGGGAHQVY
-866 YTYTDSNGCSNTSQV
+866 YTFTDANGCSNSSDV

-889 PTVLFLSQDTVMAG
+889 PTVLFLSQDTVLAG

-933 APGFYPVTYNYVD
+933 APGFYQVTYNYVD
-946 DNGCNNRDTQVIYV
+946 DNGCTNRDTQVIYV
-960 CCVGIDEASA
+960 CCVGIDESASV
-970 AEPKLY
+970 EPKLY
-976 PNPTEGLLNFTLGTH
+976 PNPTEGVLNFALGTH
-991 SATSYRVFDLSGRVV
+991 SARAYRIYDLSGRVV

-1016 SFNVTN
+1016 SLNVTN

>member
-1 MKSLYTLF
+1 MKYLFTLF
-9 LTAIIAIFSFNFA
+9 LSAIITLLTCNFA
-22 LANNRFFIENNGQV
+22 MANDTFFIENKGQV
-36 KNEKGIQ
+36 KNEKGQ
-43 DQSVLFTYSSSEM
+43 VDRSVWYTYSTSEM
-56 DVFIRKTGLTYQFK
+56 DVFVRKNGLTYQFK
-70 RYNTEGSFAERV
+70 RYDSEGVHAERV
-82 DVNWRGG
+82 DVNWNGA
-89 SEMAVAKGFKKSDY
+89 SESAVSKTLRSVY
-103 SENYFLDGK
+103 SENYNLDGEWISV
-112 TNTARAFQE
+112 RAFQE
-121 VRISNVYPGVD
+121 VFITNLYPGVD
-132 WRVLITEEGLKYE
+132 WRMFITESGLKYE
-145 FIAENAQAAKQITMQ
+145 FIAESGASAKQIEMQ

-173 SLRING
+173 SLRIKG
-179 EMGQVSDAK
+179 EMGQVTDAK
-188 PVYFNQEKSIEG
+188 PVYFNQGKEIDG
-200 DFIVNGNSIQ
+200 NFIVNENVVR
-210 FEIPSNTVGELVLD
+210 FEIPSHTKGELVLD
-224 PEVVWSSYY
+224 PEVIWSSYY

-258 TSTTMISYLGYQGLL
+258 NSTTLISYLGYQGLL
-273 GGNNDVYVVKFNSL
+273 GGSSDVYVAKFNAL

-310 SYGGIYVAGST
+310 AFGGIYIAGST
-321 SSISGFAAASQ
+321 GSTSAFATASQ
-332 QVVYGGGPRD
+332 QVVYGGGARD

-352 NLEWCSYYGGS
+352 TLEWCSYYGGS
-363 GDEQLTAL
+363 GDEQLTSLA
-371 SLGFQGEV
+371 LGFQGEV
-379 YFIGETSSSDLTT
+379 YFIGETSSTDLITL
-392 MDALQSSY
+392 DPFQVSF
-400 GGGASDFYLGMIDPG
+400 GGGASDFYIGTIDPG

-431 AGDLVATNDFNIYFT
+431 AGDIVVTNDFNIYFT
-446 GTTNSSAG
+446 GSTSSSSGLA
-454 MTVGGS
+454 VGGA

-479 NMIEWASYIGGP
+479 NAIEWASYIGGP
-491 SEDRAEAIHVAA
+491 SEDRAEAIHVEG

-518 STPGAAQVFNGG
+518 STPGASQVFNGG

-536 LASYTTDGTVNWK
+536 LASYTIDGMVNWK

-555 GNESMWGVTTDAA
+555 GNESLWGVTTDAA
-568 GSVFITGNSTSSNL
+568 GSIFITGNSTSSNL
-582 GDNGFQNTNGGLT
+582 GNNGFQNTNGGLS
-595 DIVFAGYS
+595 DIVFAGFS
-603 IDGER
+603 IDGVR

-616 TADESV
+616 TADETV
-622 SDLVINA
+622 SDLVMNA

-639 ASSNLAVGGYEAMNN
+639 ASSNISFGGYESVNN

-671 LTVHIT
+671 LTVHLT
-677 GDTIFCDGK
+677 GDTIFCEGK
-686 SAILCAGG
+686 SAVLCAGG

-705 TAAIEV
+705 TAALEV
-711 GEAMTVFLIG
+711 DEAMTVYLIG

-744 NITADGPLTFC
+744 SITADGPLTFC
-755 GDVSVNLTASGG
+755 GDVAVNLTASGG
-767 IGYEWNSGP
+767 IAYEWNNGP
-776 TTETITVNESGNYSC
+776 TTETITVNESGNYAC

-811 DLPEVAMGISTDS
+811 DLPEVAMAISTDS
-824 ICISADPIGI
+824 ICISADPVGI

-841 TYIGDGIVGNTIDPL
+841 TYVGDGIVGSSIDPGV
-856 AAGGGAHQIY
+856 AGGGAHQVY
-866 YTYTDSNGCSNTSQV
+866 YTYTDSNGCTNTSGV

-933 APGFYPVTYNYVD
+933 APGFYQITYNYVD
-946 DNGCNNRDTQVIYV
+946 DNGCTNRDTQVIYV
-960 CCVGIDEASA
+960 CCVGIDEAQA

-976 PNPTEGLLNFTLGTH
+976 PNPTEGVLNFALGTH
-991 SATSYRVFDLSGRVV
+991 SASTYRIYDLSGRVV
-1006 QQENLFAEQS
+1006 QQENLFTEQS
-1016 SFNVTN
+1016 SLNVSN

-1030 RFEGDGVFIPIPFSV
+1030 RFEGDKAFVPIPFLIC
-1045 SK
+1045 K